1 MNQTFM
7 KEKPILPL
15 ILSMSLPM
23 VLSMMVN
30 SLYNIAD
37 SFFVAKISEN
47 AMTAIALIFP
57 VQNLIN
63 AVTIGFSIGMNAV
76 ISFHLGA
83 QENTK
88 ANTAATLGFLLNA
101 VHGIL
106 LSILCIAVMPVFL
119 RMFTSNPQVI
129 DLGMRYSRIA
139 FSFSVIIA
147 SGMSFEKIFQSIGK
161 MTMTMVCMLCGC
173 ITNIVLDPVMIFG
186 IGWFPEM
193 GIEGAA
199 LATGVGQLVNFALY
213 LIIYIA
219 KPIQVR
225 IGLKYLSF
233 QKDLCTKLYA
243 IGIPSTLNLALPSLL
258 VSSLNV
264 ILSAY
269 SQSYVVVLGVYYKL
283 QTFIYLTAN
292 GIVQGLRPL
301 VGYNYGAGEYRRVNK
316 LYTTALSLTTA
327 IMLLGT
333 VLCQAIPGKLIGL
346 FTSNIETIQT
356 GTVALRIIS
365 MGFIVSSVSVI
376 SSGALEGL
384 GMGTPSLVIS
394 LLRYIIVIIP
404 AAFLLSC
411 LFGAVGV
418 WHAFW
423 ISESLT
429 AIASFFVYRK
439 ATVK

>member
-1 MNQTFM
+1 
-7 KEKPILPL
+7 
-15 ILSMSLPM
+15 
-23 VLSMMVN
+23 
-30 SLYNIAD
+30 
-37 SFFVAKISEN
+37 
-47 AMTAIALIFP
+47 
-57 VQNLIN
+57 
-63 AVTIGFSIGMNAV
+63 
-76 ISFHLGA
+76 
-83 QENTK
+83 
-88 ANTAATLGFLLNA
+88 
-101 VHGIL
+101 
-106 LSILCIAVMPVFL
+106 MPVFL